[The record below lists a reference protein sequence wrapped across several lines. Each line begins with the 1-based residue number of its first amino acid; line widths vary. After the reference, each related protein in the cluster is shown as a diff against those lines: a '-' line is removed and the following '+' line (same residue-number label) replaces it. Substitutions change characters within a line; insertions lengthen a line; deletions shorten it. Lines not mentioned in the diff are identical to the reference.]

1 MKNKLLYSLCLGIFL
16 PLFSI
21 AQEIEM
27 ADTPKDQSK
36 INVVIAVMAVILI
49 GLFIYLFSIGNKIS
63 RLEKKLGEK
72 K

>member
-1 MKNKLLYSLCLGIFL
+1 MKNKFLYFIIAFILLPF
-16 PLFSI
+16 FSI

-27 ADTPKDQSK
+27 ADTAWDKSK